1 MIPKKILKTLIF
13 TLSLSVVFSQHRS
26 YVDKYEY
33 RKKRHEFTVG
43 LGASNCLTDLGGS
56 FISDPNKEI
65 DQIEF
70 LRSIYDIDLAKS
82 NYSFNG
88 AYIYHFKRKLNFR
101 GNLAFAQIGADD
113 AISKDLNR
121 KNRNLNFKSSIVELS
136 GIVEYYFAK
145 PITGNKFNLK
155 DVTGHKLAPNFLAHW
170 GFYVMGG
177 VGGFYFNPKGRN
189 NKIYYSSGGKDEL
202 GNDTPTPSLNS
213 DFSSVP
219 DNKWYK
225 LRELRTEGQGLEGN
239 PTKWKD
245 DKTYSPIQICFPIG
259 FGIEKAFNGD
269 MGLKIEASY
278 RYTSTD
284 YLDDVSGVYFNRSEI
299 IAKGGNIAGIMS
311 GTDSGWSRPYTAF
324 VLEGES
330 WPDGATAPDNQSL
343 IDAHG
348 PLVYSNV
355 GTSTEEG
362 FIRGNPENNDSYMFF
377 NISFYKKFSSHTKW
391 YRNVHHGKNVRIKA
405 SF

>member
-1 MIPKKILKTLIF
+1 MFSI
-13 TLSLSVVFSQHRS
+13 VFSQHRS
-26 YVDKYEY
+26 YIDKYEY
-33 RKKRHEFTVG
+33 RKKRHEVTLG

-56 FISDPNKEI
+56 FISDPNTEVSQI
-65 DQIEF
+65 DF
-70 LRSIYDIDLAKS
+70 LRSVYDTDLAKS
-82 NYSFNG
+82 NFSVNA
-88 AYIYHFKRKLNFR
+88 AYIYHFKRKINFR

-155 DVTGHKLAPNFLAHW
+155 DVQGHKLAPNFLAHW
-170 GFYVMGG
+170 GFYIMGG
-177 VGGFYFNPKGRN
+177 VGGFYFNPKGLN
-189 NKIYYSSGGKDEL
+189 NKVYHSSGGKDEF
-202 GNDTPTPSLNS
+202 GNDTPNPPINN

-219 DNKWYK
+219 DNEWYN

-245 DKTYSPIQICFPIG
+245 GKTYSPIQICFPVG
-259 FGIEKAFNGD
+259 FGLEKAFNGD

-278 RYTSTD
+278 RFTTTD
-284 YLDDVSGVYFNRSEI
+284 YLDDVSGVYYNRGEI
-299 IAKGGNIAGIMS
+299 IANGGNIAGVMS
-311 GTDSGWSRPYTAF
+311 GTNSGWTRPYMDF
-324 VLEGES
+324 VSNTGDPL
-330 WPDGATAPDNQSL
+330 PVGATPPDQSL
-343 IDAHG
+343 IDVYG
-348 PLVYSNV
+348 PRVYTTV
-355 GTSTEEG
+355 GTSAEEG
-362 FIRGNPENNDSYMFF
+362 FVRGDPTANDSYMFF